1 MKGKHSKYCA
11 KDTPDCQCNACAND
25 YYLSDSMP
33 PCCEKHF
40 SGACLAIKA
49 CPDFTPE
56 TEETIKINWYSA
68 MTQEQKDIY
77 NAASNWGCF

>member
-1 MKGKHSKYCA
+1 
-11 KDTPDCQCNACAND
+11 
-25 YYLSDSMP
+25 MP

-77 NAASNWGCF
+77 NRETNYGCW